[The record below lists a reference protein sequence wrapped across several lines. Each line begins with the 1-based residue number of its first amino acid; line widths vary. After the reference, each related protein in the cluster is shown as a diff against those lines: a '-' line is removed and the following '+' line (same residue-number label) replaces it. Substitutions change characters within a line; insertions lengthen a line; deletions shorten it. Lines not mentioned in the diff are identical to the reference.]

1 MEMRN
6 ALGLIIV
13 LLLFDIAASI
23 SSAFSPIVIKA
34 DYDRPNTN
42 ITNSTVE
49 YVFLYRAADV
59 IILNESNFR
68 SHNCIL

>member
-23 SSAFSPIVIKA
+23 SLSSEFSPIVIEA
-34 DYDRPNTN
+34 DYNKPKTN
-42 ITNSTVE
+42 ITNSAVE

-59 IILNESNFR
+59 IILNESN
-68 SHNCIL
+68 S